1 MPRAVVSLSIPEAV
15 WIGAVS
21 RQHPDTT
28 LRVLSA
34 MPAED
39 EGGVAIVELGDG
51 DVEGAMRAIQ
61 TAPTVT
67 DFRQLTRGAD
77 NVVVQLETEQALLLV
92 PLREAGVPVDTPFEI
107 TNGRASWEL
116 TASRDRLSN
125 LVDLLETVGIE
136 PTVESIQRAV
146 DTEGLL
152 TDTQAAVLESA
163 VEAGYYDTPREISL
177 TELAAELDLAKST
190 LSETLHRAEGTVIRE
205 FVGES
210 GSG

>member
-39 EGGVAIVELGDG
+39 EGGVAVVELEDG
-51 DVEGAMRAIQ
+51 NVEGAMRALE
-61 TAPTVT
+61 TVPAVT
-67 DFRQLTRGAD
+67 DFRHLQRGED
-77 NVVVQLETEQALLLV
+77 GVIVQLETERALLLV
-92 PLREAGVPVDTPFEI
+92 PLRQAGVPVDTPFEI

-125 LVDLLETVGIE
+125 LVDLLETVGVQ
-136 PTVESIQRAV
+136 PDVESVQRAV

-152 TDTQAAVLESA
+152 TETQARVLETA
-163 VEAGYYDTPREISL
+163 VEAGYYDTPGRS
-177 TELAAELDLAKST
+177 
-190 LSETLHRAEGTVIRE
+190 R
-205 FVGES
+205 
-210 GSG
+210 